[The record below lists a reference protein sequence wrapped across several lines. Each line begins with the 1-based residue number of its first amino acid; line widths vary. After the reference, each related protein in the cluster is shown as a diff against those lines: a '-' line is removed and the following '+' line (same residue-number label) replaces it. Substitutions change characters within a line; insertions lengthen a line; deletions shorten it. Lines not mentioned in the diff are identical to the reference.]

1 MARKRSDTR
10 SIELQ
15 SGGTVTVGF
24 DFSIFDLTG
33 RDREFVTYLIDM
45 IRDYEAAKKDRTATR
60 RQGSPSPGAAEG
72 KDSSD

>member
-1 MARKRSDTR
+1 MAKKRSDTR

-45 IRDYEAAKKDRTATR
+45 IRDYEAAKTDRSTTR
-60 RQGSPSPGAAEG
+60 KQGSSKPAASEG
-72 KDSSD
+72 KDS

>member
-1 MARKRSDTR
+1 MAKKRHDTR

-15 SGGTVTVGF
+15 SGGTVSVSF

-45 IRDYEAAKKDRTATR
+45 VRDYEAAKTDQSAARKQRSSSSTATE
-60 RQGSPSPGAAEG
+60 S
-72 KDSSD
+72 KDA